1 MRITRSTAVLASLL
15 VFVASHASA
24 HASAQSSIT
33 EAREEARRAYRQ
45 ALVNA
50 RAFYQGR
57 NRGPEQSDTLSRKVR
72 IGRTG
77 QVTVQNISG
86 EITVSAGSGDEVT
99 IDAVKRGR
107 GDRSELGR
115 VNIVVEEHPGRVD
128 VRTEYGR
135 PGFPDRLFGSS
146 NVSVD
151 YTIVVPDGASVDLKS
166 ISGSIRVTGVKGS
179 VRLQT
184 ISGNVTTTGA
194 TRVEFAKTVSGI
206 VELSGVSFDGDL
218 SASSIS
224 GSVRASGLKAR
235 SIDISTVSGD
245 VALRD
250 AALERVNARSISG
263 SFEYSGSLDRNGRY
277 DVNSHSGSVRF
288 TLTGTTGFEID
299 AATFSGS
306 LRSDVPLT
314 VGGDSSPNIRLGRG
328 RGRRGG
334 RGPGDSLQARS
345 GDGSARLMLRTFSG
359 DVVIAKK

>member
-1 MRITRSTAVLASLL
+1 MQITRSTAVLASFVVL
-15 VFVASHASA
+15 VAA
-24 HASAQSSIT
+24 HASAQSSIRA
-33 EAREEARRAYRQ
+33 AREEAQRAYRR
-45 ALVNA
+45 ALAEA
-50 RAFYQGR
+50 RAAYQGR

-86 EITVSAGSGDEVT
+86 EITVSAGSGDEAT

-135 PGFPDRLFGSS
+135 PGFPDRLFRDT

-151 YTIVVPDGASVDLKS
+151 YTVVVPDGASVDLKS

-184 ISGNVTTTGA
+184 ISGNVTSTGA
-194 TRVEFAKTVSGI
+194 PRVEFAKTVSGT
-206 VELSGVSFDGDL
+206 VDLSGVSFDGDL

-224 GSVRASGLKAR
+224 GSLHANGVKAR
-235 SIDISTVSGD
+235 SVDISTVSGD

-250 AALERVNARSISG
+250 AACERVTARSISG
-263 SFEYSGSLDRNGRY
+263 SIEYNGALARNGRY
-277 DVNSHSGSVRF
+277 EVNSHSGGVRF
-288 TLTGTTGFEID
+288 TLTGNIGFELD
-299 AATFSGS
+299 ASSFSGS
-306 LRSDVPLT
+306 VRSDYPLT
-314 VGGDSSPNIRLGRG
+314 VGGDRNPNIQLGRG
-328 RGRRGG
+328 RGRRF
-334 RGPGDSLQARS
+334 GPGSELQAS
-345 GDGSARLMLRTFSG
+345 FGDGSARLMLRTFSG